1 MLYFKLY
8 PFTLLRQCRSFTFLF
23 MYLGELL
30 QYYQSS
36 NNLPQSAQSW
46 ISISNLAF
54 LSSTLPVALLVS
66 ISLFVVLVCLG
77 PRVTLLVVDL
87 SPSHSL
93 LLWFPQDLE
102 SFCSL
107 QTRLNL
113 CCFGLVCLRPSVA
126 LLVVILSP
134 SQFFFPCFAQHLE
147 LLCSLQT
154 CRRLNLCCFSLFN
167 TFSLLTFLDSL
178 FQPFVFCVETSTR
191 SACCS
196 VLSGSYLNTP
206 YFRRTGSC
214 KLIFHSPKL
223 LSIRSKKN

>member
-8 PFTLLRQCRSFTFLF
+8 PFTLPKLSRSFTLCIWANCCSIISQVII
-23 MYLGELL
+23 YLKVLKVGFRSQILL
-30 QYYQSS
+30 SYPQHFQS
-36 NNLPQSAQSW
+36 LY
-46 ISISNLAF
+46 
-54 LSSTLPVALLVS
+54 
-66 ISLFVVLVCLG
+66 
-77 PRVTLLVVDL
+77 L

-93 LLWFPQDLE
+93 LSWFAQDLE
-102 SFCSL
+102 SLYSL